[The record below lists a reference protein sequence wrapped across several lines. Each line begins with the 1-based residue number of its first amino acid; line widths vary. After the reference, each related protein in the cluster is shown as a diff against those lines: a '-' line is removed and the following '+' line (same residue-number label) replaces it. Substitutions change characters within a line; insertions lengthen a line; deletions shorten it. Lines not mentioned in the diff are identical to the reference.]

1 MEAALKDAKATD
13 ASGVHLW
20 LVLWK
25 TFKSLHGHV
34 DHSIAGLGLCL
45 SDFGVMEALLHKGPL
60 PIKALG
66 EKVLL
71 TSGSITTAV
80 DRLEQRGWVERGNDP
95 HDRRSRIVRLT
106 GEGRKTIEALFANHQ
121 RDMENAVAILSS
133 KDRITLTS
141 LLRQLGRD
149 AQAQLDTPGRKTDFS
164 RSDGA
169 SKRQKEQA

>member
-1 MEAALKDAKATD
+1 METALKDAKATD

-34 DHSIAGLGLCL
+34 DRSIADLGLCL

-71 TSGSITTAV
+71 TSGSITTAI
-80 DRLEQRGWVERGNDP
+80 DRLEERGWVERGNDP

-106 GEGRKTIEALFANHQ
+106 GEGRKTIAALFANHQ
-121 RDMENAVAILSS
+121 RDMDAAVSVLSPS
-133 KDRITLTS
+133 DRLTLIG
-141 LLRQLGRD
+141 LLRRLGRD
-149 AQAQLDTPGRKTDFS
+149 AQSQLENAG
-164 RSDGA
+164 
-169 SKRQKEQA
+169 